1 MIKNLYI
8 KHNKNYFKSEN
19 WECRLW
25 LSKQASQP
33 ASEQASK
40 RASKQASQSASKQ
53 ESKQASKQ
61 IFTGPLTWPDKK
73 LFIFDTLKVHFH
85 GGDVAH

>member
-1 MIKNLYI
+1 MQIVI
-8 KHNKNYFKSEN
+8 E
-19 WECRLW
+19 
-25 LSKQASQP
+25 QASKP
-33 ASEQASK
+33 ASKWASEQAS
-40 RASKQASQSASKQ
+40 QPASKQ

-61 IFTGPLTWPDKK
+61 IFTGSLTWPDKK